1 MHYDYYHLWICLVGV
16 VLIGNAVY
24 GIAKKDLAAFGQDGR
39 RSYFQA
45 AVVLRECLF
54 QIAFGLMLIAAGIAL
69 LIGSAHA

>member
-1 MHYDYYHLWICLVGV
+1 MHYDYYHLWICLVGA

-24 GIAKKDLAAFGQDGR
+24 GIAKKDLAAFIQDGR

-45 AVVLRECLF
+45 AVVLRESLF
-54 QIAFGLMLIAAGIAL
+54 KIAFGLAFIAGGITL